1 MSADIR
7 LDPATLRWCA
17 AHLRNGLMASIECT
31 MNNTVTLGAYEDA
44 EEAVDLATSTIE
56 AIEAAASEARPP
68 LLSDWIKACE
78 GAALGDPSFEA
89 EGDGISAY
97 FSSNGVTVYLDGMGR
112 ETWLWDTVETTRCA
126 TPAEL
131 RAALARLAAEASK

>member
-1 MSADIR
+1 MSVGIR
-7 LDPATLRWCA
+7 LDPATLRAMEAYHFGEA
-17 AHLRNGLMASIECT
+17 ADWYDCRAVAEWHQREYERLR
-31 MNNTVTLGAYEDA
+31 
-44 EEAVDLATSTIE
+44 DLADK
-56 AIEAAASEARPP
+56 AEARPP

-78 GAALGDPSFEA
+78 GTALGDPSFEA

-131 RAALARLAAEASK
+131 RAALDRLAAEASK